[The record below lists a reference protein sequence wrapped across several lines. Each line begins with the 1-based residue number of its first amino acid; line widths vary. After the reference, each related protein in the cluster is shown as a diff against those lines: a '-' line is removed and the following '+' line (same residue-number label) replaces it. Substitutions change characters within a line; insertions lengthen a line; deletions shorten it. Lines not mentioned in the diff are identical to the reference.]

1 MAEAVQQIDRPL
13 DEVMLAMDVVDTL
26 RHREHLVEREL
37 SEEQRDAKLI
47 ERLRDI
53 YRKQGI
59 DVPDS
64 ILLEGVAALKED
76 RFKYD
81 PPRVG
86 LSVKLA
92 NLYITRGRWGKY
104 VLIAIGLLI
113 AAIIA
118 WYFFVERPRQ
128 QQVEYDRL
136 ELAEFLPAQLKMNR
150 DLALAEAKTEEG
162 RNLANAFYQAGMKAV
177 AAGDAPTART
187 SADGLYQLLTK
198 LRSEYTLTVISRQ
211 GESSGVWRIP
221 DVNPDARNYYLI
233 VEALDPNGKPLTL
246 PVKSEEDG
254 KTYNVDKFGIRVS
267 SAIFDQIRSDKSDD
281 GIIQNNRV
289 GVKRRG
295 YLKPEFLISIEGG
308 MITRW

>member
-1 MAEAVQQIDRPL
+1 MAEAAQQIDRPL

-26 RHREHLVEREL
+26 RHRENLVEREFA
-37 SEEQRDAKLI
+37 EEDRDANLI
-47 ERLRDI
+47 ERLREI

-64 ILLEGVAALKED
+64 ILIEGVSALKED
-76 RFKYD
+76 RFTYD
-81 PPRVG
+81 PPRAG

-92 NLYITRGRWGKY
+92 NLYISRDRWGKY
-104 VLIAIGLLI
+104 VLLAIGVLI
-113 AAIIA
+113 AAILA

-128 QQVEYDRL
+128 QQIEYERL
-136 ELAEFLPAQLKMNR
+136 ELIQILPEKLEQTR

-162 RNLANAFYQAGMKAV
+162 RNLANAFYEAGIKAAKAKD
-177 AAGDAPTART
+177 AATART
-187 SADGLYQLLTK
+187 STDALFQLLTK
-198 LRSEYTLTVISRQ
+198 LRTEYTLTVISRQ

-221 DVNPDARNYYLI
+221 DVNPNARNYYLI
-233 VEALDPNGKPLTL
+233 VEALGPNGKPLTV

-254 KTYNVDKFGIRVS
+254 KTYQVDKWGVRVS
-267 SAIFDQIRSDKSDD
+267 SAIFDRIRNDKSDD

-289 GVKRRG
+289 GIKRRG
-295 YLKPEFLISIEGG
+295 HLNTEFLISVEGG